1 MIAILKRVLRI
12 IAWTVLFI
20 IIFFVS
26 FIVYITL
33 TDYQPDP
40 IEIIIEKQN
49 NIVKLQKET
58 FSIIN
63 WNIGYAG
70 LGKEMDFFYDGG
82 KGVRTTKDL
91 SEKYLFITYR
101 LIFFIHFEKIY
112 SLNPSNVITKPKR
125 SSLFF

>member
-12 IAWTVLFI
+12 IACTVLFI

-33 TDYQPDP
+33 TDYQPDT
-40 IEIIIEKQN
+40 IEIIVEKQN